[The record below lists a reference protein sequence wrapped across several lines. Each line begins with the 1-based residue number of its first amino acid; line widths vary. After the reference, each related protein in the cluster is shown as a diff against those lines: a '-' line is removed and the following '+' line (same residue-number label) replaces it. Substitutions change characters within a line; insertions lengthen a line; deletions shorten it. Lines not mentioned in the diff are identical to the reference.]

1 MMRRMQGRGLARVIG
16 VAALLLAAPAAAQT
30 SSSSI
35 VEEALKDAQ
44 KDQQRDSDRVRN
56 MVDEAVKGTEQA
68 PSGEEAVNPPAPES
82 LRPLAGNEPGV
93 LPAGFNAADLK
104 DRPVRDGTGEQ
115 IGTLRGLVLDEA
127 SGLAKVMVEFGPLF
141 GKGPKVAA
149 MPFETL
155 TPATTGDD
163 GYVIELTQ
171 VAYDAMPAYRWAG
184 EAWRRE
190 GA

>member
-1 MMRRMQGRGLARVIG
+1 MRRTQGRGPTAAIG
-16 VAALLLAAPAAAQT
+16 VAVLLLAAPAAAQT
-30 SSSSI
+30 SGSSI
-35 VEEALKDAQ
+35 VEEALKDAH
-44 KDQQRDSDRVRN
+44 KDQQRDSNRVRE
-56 MVDEAVKGTEQA
+56 MVDEAVKGAERA
-68 PSGEEAVNPPAPES
+68 PSGEEAVNPPAPEA
-82 LRPLAGNEPGV
+82 LRPLRGDEPGV
-93 LPAGFNAADLK
+93 LPAGFRAEDLK

-141 GKGPKVAA
+141 GKSAKISAVPV
-149 MPFETL
+149 ETL
-155 TPATTGDD
+155 APATAGGD
-163 GYVIELTQ
+163 GYTVALTQ

>member
-30 SSSSI
+30 SGSSI

-44 KDQQRDSDRVRN
+44 QDQKRDSDRVRN

-68 PSGEEAVNPPAPES
+68 PSGEEAVNPPAPAS
-82 LRPLAGNEPGV
+82 LRPLKGNEPGL
-93 LPAGFNAADLK
+93 LPAGFNAEDLK

-141 GKGPKVAA
+141 GKQPKVAA

-155 TPATTGDD
+155 TPATTGGD

-171 VAYDAMPAYRWAG
+171 VAYDSMPAYRWAG